1 MYDVIIVGA
10 GPAGLTAAIYVRR
23 AGRSAL
29 LLEAKMVG
37 GQIVNTPEIE
47 NYPGLKK
54 VSGFDFTQTLF
65 EQATAF
71 GAEIAYETVTSVE
84 KDGDVRTVRTASGK
98 TYQAKAVILATGA
111 KNRHLGLAREDE
123 LLGHGISYCATCDG
137 MFFKGKEVA
146 VNGGG
151 STAVGDALFLSNYC
165 SHVWLI
171 HRRDGF
177 RAASADLEELKKRNN
192 VTMILNS
199 TVTELIG
206 EKSLEAVR
214 LKNKKDGTESTLPVA
229 GLFVAIGQEPDNGA
243 FADVARLDGRG
254 YIEAGEDCRTAT
266 PGVFTAGDCRTKE
279 VRQLTTAAADGAVAA
294 LAACAAI

>member
-151 STAVGDALFLSNYC
+151 STAVGDALFLSNGPGDPALLQNAVAMVR
-165 SHVWLI
+165 S
-171 HRRDGF
+171 
-177 RAASADLEELKKRNN
+177 
-192 VTMILNS
+192 
-199 TVTELIG
+199 LIG
-206 EKSLEAVR
+206 TMPVVGICLGHQLITWALGGTTVKMKFGHHGGNEPVYDHLTGRTFVTSQNHGFMSDPDSLPKGVKVWYTNANDGSIEGLIDEKRKVASVQFHPEASPGPHDAAPIFDRFVQM
-214 LKNKKDGTESTLPVA
+214 GVA
-229 GLFVAIGQEPDNGA
+229 
-243 FADVARLDGRG
+243 
-254 YIEAGEDCRTAT
+254 
-266 PGVFTAGDCRTKE
+266 K
-279 VRQLTTAAADGAVAA
+279 
-294 LAACAAI
+294 

>member
-151 STAVGDALFLSNYC
+151 
-165 SHVWLI
+165 
-171 HRRDGF
+171 
-177 RAASADLEELKKRNN
+177 
-192 VTMILNS
+192 
-199 TVTELIG
+199 
-206 EKSLEAVR
+206 
-214 LKNKKDGTESTLPVA
+214 
-229 GLFVAIGQEPDNGA
+229 
-243 FADVARLDGRG
+243 
-254 YIEAGEDCRTAT
+254 
-266 PGVFTAGDCRTKE
+266 
-279 VRQLTTAAADGAVAA
+279 
-294 LAACAAI
+294 